1 MLTEGEEWGLENDA
15 QIICQS
21 HCTRSAILIAEAM
34 YPERRLGTTAGEA
47 QILAR
52 ARQKPQ
58 DSSTHWSTRKL
69 AALVGGSYPHEN

>member
-21 HCTRSAILIAEAM
+21 HCTRSAILIADATC
-34 YPERRLGTTAGEA
+34 PERRLGTTASEE

-52 ARQKPQ
+52 VLQ
-58 DSSTHWSTRKL
+58 TT
-69 AALVGGSYPHEN
+69 G